1 MCHFY
6 CYQVKYGNALQ
17 AMIFNYNC
25 YQVQGGNTPPP
36 SSAPLFRVRWRLKIT
51 VKRSV
56 N

>member
-25 YQVQGGNTPPP
+25 DLAVQGISPTPL
-36 SSAPLFRVRWRLKIT
+36 PLCLARARDKD
-51 VKRSV
+51 S
-56 N
+56 